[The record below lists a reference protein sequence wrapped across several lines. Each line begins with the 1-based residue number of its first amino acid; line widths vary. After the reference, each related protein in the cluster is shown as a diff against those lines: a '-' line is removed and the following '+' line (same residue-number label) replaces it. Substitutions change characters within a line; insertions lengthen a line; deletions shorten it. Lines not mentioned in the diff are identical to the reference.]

1 MKDEVVSSVIVEEEL
16 VVTEGDDPSKTV
28 ICVDVMRENAP
39 LTDGEESE
47 ADGRSPVSSKSISP
61 AKISPFPQDMFE
73 WSNQTLSFPPLPLVT
88 QSEPNICAEDH
99 SPFCTN
105 GVESVA
111 EETEI
116 FAAEADHEP
125 VENIL
130 ADSPPVVANAPD
142 PTDNQPIIEHSVA
155 NARQRRW
162 RFRTLVRVL
171 SAALVLLAVLITL
184 TFETQLDLPV
194 ITDLRSMP
202 EVQQLAADYYWPLRQ
217 AIVDQYNGL
226 VGL

>member
-16 VVTEGDDPSKTV
+16 IVTEADDPSKTV
-28 ICVDVMRENAP
+28 ICVDVLRENVP

-47 ADGRSPVSSKSISP
+47 ADGRSPVSSKSMSP

-88 QSEPNICAEDH
+88 QSEPNICAEEH
-99 SPFCTN
+99 SPCCTN
-105 GVESVA
+105 GVESLV
-111 EETEI
+111 EETEM
-116 FAAEADHEP
+116 FAPDTDHEP
-125 VENIL
+125 VEMIL
-130 ADSPPVVANAPD
+130 TESAPVVANVPD
-142 PTDNQPIIEHSVA
+142 ATDNQPIAVHSVT
-155 NARQRRW
+155 NVRRRW
-162 RFRTLVRVL
+162 RFRTIVRVF

-184 TFETQLDLPV
+184 IFETQLDLPV
-194 ITDLRSMP
+194 ITDLRNMP

-217 AIVDQYNGL
+217 AIVDQYNDL